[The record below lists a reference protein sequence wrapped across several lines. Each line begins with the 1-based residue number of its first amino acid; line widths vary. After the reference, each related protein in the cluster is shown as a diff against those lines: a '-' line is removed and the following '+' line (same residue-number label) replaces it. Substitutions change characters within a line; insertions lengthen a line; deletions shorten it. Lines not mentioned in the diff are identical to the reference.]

1 MESVVGKDT
10 YGFSMVCFIFYGG
23 TYYVLFNNPENQKC
37 LAANK

>member
-1 MESVVGKDT
+1 MESVVRKDT

-23 TYYVLFNNPENQKC
+23 TYCVLFNTPKNQKR